1 MAMNKQRKTSN
12 VLNILNYDDAGNI
25 VIKDYGQATRYSWNG
40 TIHGFIGQLSV
51 SSVSASVTDT
61 DKFLVYDGGVLRF
74 RTGAEVLSDIG
85 GQPAGSYVTTA
96 RTLTINGT
104 AFDLS
109 ANRSWSVGTVTTVAA
124 LTLGTSGTDLSSTV
138 TNGTTTPVITLQIPT
153 ASATNRGALSSIDWA
168 TFNSKQ
174 AALTLTTTGTSGAAT
189 LLGDTLNIPQYSGNN
204 IYNADG
210 TLTAART
217 LTLNSQP
224 LTIAGTTSSRFFA
237 NGNVGIGTTTDAGE
251 RLQVTSSTGDNHL
264 VVWGTSAP
272 SIRINNAGSSATQRF
287 VFGLATATNNFIT
300 GAVAGDICMTT
311 QSSNPLLFGANAL
324 EVMRITTSRNL
335 LVGTSTDYGEKLV
348 VDGTTRLRSYTG
360 IGINADLS
368 TMLYVQGS
376 GTTSADFSAV
386 FQNSNFD
393 NLMKIHNNGKINMG
407 YLPTSAT
414 GLAAGDI
421 WNNGGVLN
429 IV

>member
-1 MAMNKQRKTSN
+1 M
-12 VLNILNYDDAGNI
+12 
-25 VIKDYGQATRYSWNG
+25 
-40 TIHGFIGQLSV
+40 
-51 SSVSASVTDT
+51 
-61 DKFLVYDGGVLRF
+61 
-74 RTGAEVLSDIG
+74 
-85 GQPAGSYVTTA
+85 
-96 RTLTINGT
+96 
-104 AFDLS
+104 S

-138 TNGTTTPVITLQIPT
+138 ANGTTTPVITLQVPT

-189 LLGDTLNIPQYSGNN
+189 LVGATLNIPQYSGNN

-335 LVGTSTDYGEKLV
+335 LIGTATDYGEKLV

-393 NLMKIHNNGKINMG
+393 NLMKIHNNGKIHMG